1 MPPVVHIIAAPE
13 VFDINVVVV
22 TPAYW
27 PSLVVPKP
35 IAAVLEAV
43 IPADHLWMHH
53 VERVVPAKIGAVMVV
68 RNAAIVVAVIPI
80 AVEAVVAIAMK
91 AVIPIAVVSIVA
103 ITMKSVVPITVVAVV
118 AMVVS
123 NRVSAL

>member
-22 TPAYW
+22 IPAYG
-27 PSLVVPKP
+27 PSLIKPKP

-53 VERVVPAKIGAVMVV
+53 VERVVPAKIGAVAVV
-68 RNAAIVVAVIPI
+68 RNAAIMVAVIPI

-91 AVIPIAVVSIVA
+91 AVIPIAVIPIVA
-103 ITMKSVVPITVVAVV
+103 ITMESVVPIAVVPVVAT
-118 AMVVS
+118 VVS
-123 NRVSAL
+123 NGVSAL